1 MAKEEFV
8 DEFGFY
14 GPMPISSA
22 HRTIP
27 KSGFP
32 PGLDVGG
39 LAPNFH
45 LKNQFG
51 DINDFHE
58 DRRGSKAA
66 LLLIRSDL
74 WRTPCLTHLREL
86 QKTISMF
93 RDAGIKLYAVSYD
106 EQAALQ
112 AGSLGQDIE
121 FTLLSDPEAR
131 VIRQYG
137 VLNTFIGPEDDF

>member
-1 MAKEEFV
+1 MQLVVGLIDYRLRKIRGLAMAKEEFV

-39 LAPNFH
+39 LAPNFC

-51 DINDFHE
+51 ELIDFHA
-58 DRRGSKAA
+58 DRGNSKAA
-66 LLLIRSDL
+66 LLFFRSVV
-74 WRTPCLTHLREL
+74 W
-86 QKTISMF
+86 
-93 RDAGIKLYAVSYD
+93 
-106 EQAALQ
+106 
-112 AGSLGQDIE
+112 
-121 FTLLSDPEAR
+121 
-131 VIRQYG
+131 
-137 VLNTFIGPEDDF
+137 